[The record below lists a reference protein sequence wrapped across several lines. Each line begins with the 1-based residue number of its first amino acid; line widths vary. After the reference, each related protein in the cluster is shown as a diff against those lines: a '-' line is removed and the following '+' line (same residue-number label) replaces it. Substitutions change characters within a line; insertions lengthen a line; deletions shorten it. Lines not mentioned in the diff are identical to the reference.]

1 MGKQRGKKSGMRPLP
16 RPLPPKKRATE
27 RKDVQEDVPDAVQD
41 VQLAGN
47 IADVQARLHRGSTVR
62 TSDKQYK
69 VERLVWRGVFGFTYE
84 VKQKGGPR
92 FFLRTEPMTADPRL
106 ADFKL
111 LKYELL
117 VLQRATVAERSV
129 AGHFVRLADS
139 GCTDEFKFVVT
150 QALGENLHDITRRRL
165 RAAFTPATAL
175 RVSLQ
180 MLRALQDLHGLGY
193 LHRFVR
199 PQAFAVGRDSQIR
212 TVFLV
217 DCGLPWLFRDRDS
230 GGLKRPRRRVPMV
243 GALRY
248 VSRNVHA
255 FREQARRD
263 DLESWL
269 FLSLEFFDLAC
280 LPWHDDQTTEKVLHK
295 KKKLVEGAY
304 PMVFAPSSLRYKAI
318 LDYVAKMRYNERP
331 DYAHIHEALLEIRA
345 ELRLNFDL
353 PYDWENMKPQVP
365 KKKRA
370 TKTPTITSPLDKKKE
385 KEQNSDLPIEP
396 KATTPKKATPS
407 TPSPITETE
416 ETTAGDSEEKPV
428 VRAPKDEAPSSVSSP
443 PAPSPAVREEP
454 EKSEKPEEPKKR
466 PDWRTDVRDEHS
478 AVDRVIAV
486 DMRGNGKNAAES
498 NEKVGSSTRTDSD
511 EMMFERP

>member
-1 MGKQRGKKSGMRPLP
+1 MGKQRGKGGAPLP

-27 RKDVQEDVPDAVQD
+27 REDVPDAVQD
-41 VQLAGN
+41 VQLAGQQL
-47 IADVQARLHRGSTVR
+47 ADVQARLHRGSTVR

-106 ADFKL
+106 ADFKV
-111 LKYELL
+111 LKFELL
-117 VLQRATVAERSV
+117 VLQRAAVAERSV

-217 DCGLPWLFRDRDS
+217 DCGLPWLFRDRNS
-230 GGLKRPRRRVPMV
+230 GGLKRPRRRVAMV

-248 VSRNVHA
+248 VSRHVHA

-280 LPWHDDQTTEKVLHK
+280 LPWRDDQ
-295 KKKLVEGAY
+295 
-304 PMVFAPSSLRYKAI
+304 
-318 LDYVAKMRYNERP
+318 
-331 DYAHIHEALLEIRA
+331 
-345 ELRLNFDL
+345 
-353 PYDWENMKPQVP
+353 
-365 KKKRA
+365 
-370 TKTPTITSPLDKKKE
+370 
-385 KEQNSDLPIEP
+385 
-396 KATTPKKATPS
+396 
-407 TPSPITETE
+407 
-416 ETTAGDSEEKPV
+416 
-428 VRAPKDEAPSSVSSP
+428 
-443 PAPSPAVREEP
+443 
-454 EKSEKPEEPKKR
+454 
-466 PDWRTDVRDEHS
+466 
-478 AVDRVIAV
+478 
-486 DMRGNGKNAAES
+486 
-498 NEKVGSSTRTDSD
+498 
-511 EMMFERP
+511 

>member
-1 MGKQRGKKSGMRPLP
+1 MRPLP
-16 RPLPPKKRATE
+16 RPLPPKKRGTE
-27 RKDVQEDVPDAVQD
+27 REDVPDVVQD
-41 VQLAGN
+41 MQLAGKL
-47 IADVQARLHRGSTVR
+47 ADVQARLHHGSTVR

-111 LKYELL
+111 LKFELL
-117 VLQRATVAERSV
+117 VLQRAMVAERSV

-165 RAAFTPATAL
+165 CAAFTPATAL

-217 DCGLPWLFRDRDS
+217 DCGLPWLFRDRHS
-230 GGLKRPRRRVPMV
+230 GGLKRPRRHVAMV

-248 VSRNVHA
+248 VSRHVHA

-269 FLSLEFFDLAC
+269 FLSLEFFDLHC
-280 LPWHDDQTTEKVLHK
+280 LPWRDDQVKQILRLKIIIFKVMEHVLHK

-304 PMVFAPSSLRYKAI
+304 PMVFASSSLRFKAI

-345 ELRLNFDL
+345 ELRLDFDL

-370 TKTPTITSPLDKKKE
+370 TKTQPTTPPPDKKKE
-385 KEQNSDLPIEP
+385 KEQKSDLSIEP
-396 KATTPKKATPS
+396 NATTPMKATPS
-407 TPSPITETE
+407 TPSPVTETE
-416 ETTAGDSEEKPV
+416 ESTAGDSEEKPV
-428 VRAPKDEAPSSVSSP
+428 VRPPKDEAPSSVPSL
-443 PAPSPAVREEP
+443 PAVSPAIREEAEERKEP
-454 EKSEKPEEPKKR
+454 EKPKKR
-466 PDWRTDVRDEHS
+466 RDWRTDVRDEQS
-478 AVDRVIAV
+478 AVERVIAV
-486 DMRGNGKNAAES
+486 DMRGSGTNAAES
-498 NEKVGSSTRTDSD
+498 AEQAGPSTRTDSD